1 MRRFASKSF
10 ARLLP
15 SAWLLAACVA
25 VFGAIVPGQA
35 SAEGPTR
42 RPASL
47 AAGAVTQP
55 PIGWV
60 QFCSE
65 NAADCAQRSPAART
79 LTLTSATF
87 AQLARINLTVNR
99 EIEQVSDQD
108 HFGVDEYWTYPV
120 DGKGDCEDL
129 VLEKKRRLIAL
140 GIPREALLVT
150 VVRDLVGD
158 GHAVLTIVTNR
169 GDYVLDNFTN
179 EVKLWHET
187 GYRFIKRQSQTDP
200 NQWVS
205 LTTVGADP
213 VLVANPRR

>member
-1 MRRFASKSF
+1 MRRYASWS
-10 ARLLP
+10 
-15 SAWLLAACVA
+15 LAVFLCAVA
-25 VFGAIVPGQA
+25 VSFSIH
-35 SAEGPTR
+35 AEAQTLR
-42 RPASL
+42 RTASL
-47 AAGAVTQP
+47 QAGAHTAP

-65 NAADCAQRSPAART
+65 NAADCVQRSPAARAFT
-79 LTLTSATF
+79 MGATGF
-87 AQLARINLTVNR
+87 GLLARVNLQVNR
-99 EIEQVSDQD
+99 EIEQVTDQE
-108 HFGVDEYWTYPV
+108 HFGVEEYWTYPV

-140 GIPREALLVT
+140 GVPREAMLIT
-150 VVRDLVGD
+150 VVRDLAGD
-158 GHAVLTIVTNR
+158 GHAILTVVTDR

-205 LTTVGADP
+205 LNGGASGP
-213 VLVANPRR
+213 AAVANPAQVSQRR

>member
-10 ARLLP
+10 AKLLP
-15 SAWLLAACVA
+15 SAWLFAACVA
-25 VFGAIVPGQA
+25 VFGAVAPA
-35 SAEGPTR
+35 SAEGPSR

-47 AAGAVTQP
+47 AAGALTQP

-65 NAADCAQRSPAART
+65 NAADCAQRSPAARV